1 MVRKYK
7 NTYNIFEILQIFSL
21 IPKDQKKNII
31 STMDDVRG
39 DFLGPP
45 HGTTPAAVIANKNNC
60 QTRWKQ
66 ENINNHKI
74 KHKIILFRS
83 MLLANVSNGITGTK
97 AMCHNNVLGLKYL
110 WFECFS
116 FIIDILLMFHE
127 YALD

>member
-1 MVRKYK
+1 
-7 NTYNIFEILQIFSL
+7 
-21 IPKDQKKNII
+21 
-31 STMDDVRG
+31 MDDVRG

-45 HGTTPAAVIANKNNC
+45 HGTTPAAIIANKNNC
-60 QTRWKQ
+60 QTLWKQ

-97 AMCHNNVLGLKYL
+97 AMCHNNVLGLKYSG
-110 WFECFS
+110 FECFS

>member
-1 MVRKYK
+1 
-7 NTYNIFEILQIFSL
+7 
-21 IPKDQKKNII
+21 
-31 STMDDVRG
+31 MDDVRG

-60 QTRWKQ
+60 QTLWKQ

-74 KHKIILFRS
+74 KHTCKISLFRS

-110 WFECFS
+110 GFECFS

-127 YALD
+127 YAFD